1 MTRWLSNRVGPQGC
15 VLTTDIDTR
24 HLERLRLSNV
34 EVRRHDIA
42 SEPLPEAR
50 FDLAYTRMVLV
61 HVADP
66 DVALMRMAASLEPGG
81 WLVVEDIEL
90 PVGTFDDV
98 AAKPEFRLK
107 TAAAL
112 RQVTAAAGVDGR
124 LAATLARRLRSQRLA
139 HVGPGPCLLSALH
152 RRRSAVTFVGCAV
165 IQAF

>member
-1 MTRWLSNRVGPQGC
+1 
-15 VLTTDIDTR
+15 
-24 HLERLRLSNV
+24 
-34 EVRRHDIA
+34 
-42 SEPLPEAR
+42 
-50 FDLAYTRMVLV
+50 MVLV

-98 AAKPEFRLK
+98 AAKAEFRLK